1 MIFIL
6 GRGLR
11 KFNNSLLY
19 EMDYV
24 EIATETNNK
33 KPKEQ
38 YTGLFYDRSTLSEI
52 DDLVIHF
59 TINDQLLLETLLTEI
74 RGKTISYASFRKK
87 RNKKLEN
94 CLVEDI
100 MKLENEL
107 HTVENFDVIKKKEI

>member
-1 MIFIL
+1 
-6 GRGLR
+6 
-11 KFNNSLLY
+11 
-19 EMDYV
+19 MDYV

-74 RGKTISYASFRKK
+74 RGKTISYASYRKK
-87 RNKKLEN
+87 E
-94 CLVEDI
+94 
-100 MKLENEL
+100 
-107 HTVENFDVIKKKEI
+107 KKEIRKLFCIRYNEIRK

>member
-1 MIFIL
+1 
-6 GRGLR
+6 
-11 KFNNSLLY
+11 
-19 EMDYV
+19 MDYV
-24 EIATETNNK
+24 EIAKETNKN

-38 YTGLFYDRSTLSEI
+38 YVGLFYDRSTLSEI

-74 RGKTISYASFRKK
+74 RGKNYFIRIISEK

-100 MKLENEL
+100 MKLEMNY
-107 HTVENFDVIKKKEI
+107 TQ